1 MITPAYCVTMT
12 RYNAW
17 QHRQLVTALDPVPEA
32 EVVADRGAFFGSIL
46 GTLNHVLW
54 ADQIWM
60 SRFDDRFDAPGGG
73 IPNSPS
79 ICADYGTWKEVRT
92 DMDARMTDWAGGV
105 TAAELAGDVAWY
117 SGAAERDVV
126 KPRAFCITHMF
137 NHATHHRGQVHTMMT
152 SAGLTGNTS
161 DLFLLPPKS
170 GEGA

>member
-1 MITPAYCVTMT
+1 MITPAYCAMMT

-17 QHRQLVTALDPVPEA
+17 QHRQLTVALDPVPEA
-32 EVVADRGAFFGSIL
+32 EVVADRGGFFGSIL

-60 SRFDDRFDAPGGG
+60 SRFDDSFDAPEGG
-73 IPNSPS
+73 IPESPF
-79 ICADYGTWKEVRT
+79 ICADYAGWKE
-92 DMDARMTDWAGGV
+92 ARAEIDRRMAAWASAI
-105 TAAELAGDVAWY
+105 TQEELSGDVAWY
-117 SGAAERDVV
+117 SGAAGRDMV

-161 DLFLLPPKS
+161 DLFFLPEAP
-170 GEGA
+170 

>member
-1 MITPAYCVTMT
+1 MITPSYCALMA

-17 QHRQLVTALDPVPEA
+17 QNRQLVTALDPVPEA
-32 EVVADRGAFFGSIL
+32 EIVADRGGFFGSIL
-46 GTLNHVLW
+46 GTLNHILW

-60 SRFDDRFDAPGGG
+60 SRFDKRFAKPDGG
-73 IPNSPS
+73 IAESPH
-79 ICADYGTWKEVRT
+79 ICVDYAAWKTART
-92 DMDARMTDWAGGV
+92 DMDARMADWAASV

-152 SAGLTGNTS
+152 SAGFTGNTS
-161 DLFLLPPKS
+161 DLFLIP
-170 GEGA
+170 EI